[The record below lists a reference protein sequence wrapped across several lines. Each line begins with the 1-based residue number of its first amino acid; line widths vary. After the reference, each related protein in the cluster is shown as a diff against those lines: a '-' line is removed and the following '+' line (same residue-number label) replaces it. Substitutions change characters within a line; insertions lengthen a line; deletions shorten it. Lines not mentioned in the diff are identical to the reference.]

1 MSNNLDFFDFS
12 IYGVHTVFW
21 WAFVISR
28 WIVKRSAGKT
38 ATPGEPAT
46 RAMSS
51 SGDAHTAQW
60 SRALIVF
67 HSAAFGT
74 MYVGIG
80 YAVMARRVPFWF
92 GGQRIVGTGVVLI
105 GAALVAWAVL
115 HFRSWRFRAALDE
128 GHQLATGGP
137 FRLIRHPIYMGLN
150 LLALG
155 SAIWVPTPTL
165 WAAFL
170 LMFIGSDLRGRAE
183 ERILDEGF
191 GDSYRDYCRHT
202 KRFVPGLY

>member
-1 MSNNLDFFDFS
+1 MNNLDFF

-28 WIVKRSAGKT
+28 WIVKRSARKG

-46 RAMSS
+46 PAMSS
-51 SGDAHTAQW
+51 RGGWHTARW

-80 YAVMARRVPFWF
+80 YAVMAGRVPFWF
-92 GGQRIVGTGVVLI
+92 RGQRIVGTGVILI

-137 FRLIRHPIYMGLN
+137 FRLIRHPIYMGLD

-155 SAIWVPTPTL
+155 SAIWVPTAAL

-170 LMFIGSDLRGRAE
+170 LMAIGSDLRGRAE
-183 ERILDEGF
+183 ERILDDTF
-191 GDSYRDYCRHT
+191 GDVYRTYCRQT

>member
-1 MSNNLDFFDFS
+1 MNNLDFF
-12 IYGVHTVFW
+12 IYAVHTVFW

-28 WIVKRSAGKT
+28 WIVKRTAGKT
-38 ATPGEPAT
+38 ATPDEPPAL
-46 RAMSS
+46 AMSS
-51 SGDAHTAQW
+51 SGDARTARW
-60 SRALIVF
+60 SRTLIVF
-67 HSAAFGT
+67 HSVAFGT

-80 YAVMARRVPFWF
+80 YAVLGGRVPFWF
-92 GGQRIVGTGVVLI
+92 SGQRIVGTGVILI
-105 GAALVAWAVL
+105 GAALIAWAVL
-115 HFRSWRFRAALDE
+115 HFRSWRFRATLSK

-137 FRLIRHPIYMGLN
+137 FGLLRHPIYMGLN

-165 WAAFL
+165 WAACL

-183 ERILDEGF
+183 ERILDEAF
-191 GDSYRDYCRHT
+191 GDSYRDYCRNT

>member
-1 MSNNLDFFDFS
+1 MNNLDFF

-28 WIVKRSAGKT
+28 WIVTRSARKT
-38 ATPGEPAT
+38 ATIGGPAT
-46 RAMSS
+46 PALS
-51 SGDAHTAQW
+51 SGDARTARW
-60 SRALIVF
+60 SRTLLVF
-67 HSAAFGT
+67 HSVAFGT
-74 MYVGIG
+74 MYFGIG
-80 YAVMARRVPFWF
+80 YAVMRGRVPFWF
-92 GGQRIVGTGVVLI
+92 TGQRIVGTGVILI
-105 GAALVAWAVL
+105 GAALIAWAVL
-115 HFRSWRFRAALDE
+115 HFRSWRFRAVLGK

-137 FRLIRHPIYMGLN
+137 FSLLRHPIYMGLN

-165 WAAFL
+165 WAACL

-183 ERILDEGF
+183 ERILDEAF